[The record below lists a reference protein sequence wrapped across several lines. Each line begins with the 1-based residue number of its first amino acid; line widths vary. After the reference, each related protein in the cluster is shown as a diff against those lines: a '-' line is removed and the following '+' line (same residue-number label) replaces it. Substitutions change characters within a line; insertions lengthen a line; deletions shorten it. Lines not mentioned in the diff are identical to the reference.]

1 MFKDALK
8 SNCAK
13 FLKQNKVKTSLK
25 LFSEFAIIE
34 ESEGIE
40 VLNYKLFYSPLQIAW
55 KMQIGR

>member
-40 VLNYKLFYSPLQIAW
+40 VLNYKLIYSPLL
-55 KMQIGR
+55 